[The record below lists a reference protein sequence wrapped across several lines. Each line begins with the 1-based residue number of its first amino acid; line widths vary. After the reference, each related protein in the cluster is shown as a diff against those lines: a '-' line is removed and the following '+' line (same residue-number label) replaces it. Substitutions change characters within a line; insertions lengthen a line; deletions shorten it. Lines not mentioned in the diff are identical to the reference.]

1 MITKRTRSNMQLED
15 QDKMSNSCGNPSNKH
30 KILLCRFGCMA
41 RGYSNGL
48 SFQNQFLAKRMF
60 LVIGVTHFRVHPF
73 KDQICVAIKLWM
85 CECVCVGGGG
95 VFAKKNLF
103 FGILVTIL
111 GGAFTYPIFAKERYR
126 NGEALKMLFLKCF
139 LGHKTI

>member
-1 MITKRTRSNMQLED
+1 MYGPGVPKRVFIPKPIFS
-15 QDKMSNSCGNPSNKH
+15 KK
-30 KILLCRFGCMA
+30 KVF
-41 RGYSNGL
+41 
-48 SFQNQFLAKRMF
+48 
-60 LVIGVTHFRVHPF
+60 VIGVTHFRVHPF

-85 CECVCVGGGG
+85 CECVCGGVGGC
-95 VFAKKNLF
+95 FCQKIFF